1 MRENSIKLYKGQT
14 MHLLTITTITLLL
27 IMSLFHIYW
36 ALGGK
41 VGLDKALPTKD
52 GVQLLNPS
60 KALTFL
66 VGVVLFGF
74 ASVAYLL
81 YLGTEKIDFIFYVG
95 WIITVLF
102 FIRAIGDFNMVGFFK
117 KIKDTQFAEYDT
129 KYFTPLCLFLSI
141 VFALLLVRL

>member
-1 MRENSIKLYKGQT
+1 MYF
-14 MHLLTITTITLLL
+14 LTITTIALLL

-81 YLGTEKIDFIFYVG
+81 YFWVDNSELVVYLG
-95 WIITVLF
+95 WIIAVLF
-102 FIRAIGDFNMVGFFK
+102 FVRAIGEFHTVGFFK
-117 KIKDTQFAEYDT
+117 KIKDTPFAEYDT
-129 KYFTPLCLFLSI
+129 KYFSPLCLFLSV
-141 VFALLLVRL
+141 VFTLLLVRL

>member
-1 MRENSIKLYKGQT
+1 
-14 MHLLTITTITLLL
+14 
-27 IMSLFHIYW
+27 MSLFHIYW

-74 ASVAYLL
+74 ASVAYSL
-81 YLGTEKIDFIFYVG
+81 YFWVDNSELVVYLG
-95 WIITVLF
+95 WIIAVLF
-102 FIRAIGDFNMVGFFK
+102 FVRAIGEFHIVGFFK
-117 KIKDTQFAEYDT
+117 KIKDTPFAEYDT
-129 KYFTPLCLFLSI
+129 KYFSPLCLFLSV
-141 VFALLLVRL
+141 VFALLLVKL

>member
-1 MRENSIKLYKGQT
+1 MYF
-14 MHLLTITTITLLL
+14 LTITTITLLL

-74 ASVAYLL
+74 ASVAYSL
-81 YLGTEKIDFIFYVG
+81 YFWVDNSELVVYLG
-95 WIITVLF
+95 WIIAVLF
-102 FIRAIGDFNMVGFFK
+102 FVRAIGEFHIVGFFK
-117 KIKDTQFAEYDT
+117 KIKDTPFAEYDT
-129 KYFTPLCLFLSI
+129 KYFSPLCLFLSV
-141 VFALLLVRL
+141 VFALLLVKL